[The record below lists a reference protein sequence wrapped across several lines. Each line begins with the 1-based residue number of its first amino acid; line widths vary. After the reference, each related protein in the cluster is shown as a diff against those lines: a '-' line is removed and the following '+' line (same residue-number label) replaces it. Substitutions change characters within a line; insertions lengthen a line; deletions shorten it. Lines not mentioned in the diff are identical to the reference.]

1 LGGLQIAVLGARA
14 RRLMQ
19 ARRKGGNIHHDK
31 IVEKLE
37 IARTIGLVTDYRVS
51 PVGPA
56 RQPGASVTVWPSANA
71 GDEGLRNY
79 LARLLE
85 GLVSEQAIM
94 VVAPVATDETR
105 SEEAPRQK
113 LVHLLDRVR
122 LMGSALVRRNA
133 HLHGLATA
141 GAMLICAA
149 VVLNVG
155 PFAKAPNISGLSVPA
170 GDQAAQAIME
180 QPNGSG
186 SISWREV
193 DARIS
198 PDRSPSAVE
207 PEDVS
212 EQTRSSTQQSFV
224 SIGEIAALE
233 SQPARQEDEG
243 GKAEGKPA
251 QQDAVPAAPA
261 AQPQP
266 DHASS
271 TQPQPDHA
279 SPDLMKRDTI
289 VGVWAPDAGT
299 CSARSFRD
307 GVLPTVINTDGAWA
321 GHTFCLFTKQKQ
333 TETGWSVVAKC
344 SNPGERWTSNVRLT
358 VNENRLTWTS
368 KRGTQAYTRCAP
380 DVLMAQAR

>member
-1 LGGLQIAVLGARA
+1 
-14 RRLMQ
+14 MQ
-19 ARRKGGNIHHDK
+19 ARREGGNIHHDK

-37 IARTIGLVTDYRVS
+37 IARTIGLVIDYRVS

-56 RQPGASVTVWPSANA
+56 LQPGASVTVWPSANA

-85 GLVSEQAIM
+85 GLVCEQAIM
-94 VVAPVATDETR
+94 VVAPVAPGETR

-155 PFAKAPNISGLSVPA
+155 PFAKAPNISGLSGPA
-170 GDQAAQAIME
+170 GDQAAPAIME
-180 QPNGSG
+180 QPSGSG
-186 SISWREV
+186 SIPWREV
-193 DARIS
+193 DARIP

-212 EQTRSSTQQSFV
+212 EPTRSSTQQSFV

-321 GHTFCLFTKQKQ
+321 GDTFCMFTKQKQ
-333 TETGWSVVAKC
+333 TETGWMVVAKC
-344 SNPGERWTSNVRLT
+344 SNPGGRWTSNVRLT

-380 DVLMAQAR
+380 NVLMAQAR

>member
-1 LGGLQIAVLGARA
+1 MSLGGFADHGLGARA

-37 IARTIGLVTDYRVS
+37 IARTIGLVIDYRVS

-85 GLVSEQAIM
+85 GLVCEQAIM
-94 VVAPVATDETR
+94 VVAPVATAETR

-133 HLHGLATA
+133 HLHGFATA
-141 GAMLICAA
+141 AAMLICAA

-155 PFAKAPNISGLSVPA
+155 PFAKAPNISGLSGPA
-170 GDQAAQAIME
+170 GDQAAPAIME

-198 PDRSPSAVE
+198 PDRAPSAVE

-212 EQTRSSTQQSFV
+212 EPTRSTTQQSSL
-224 SIGEIAALE
+224 SIGEIATLE
-233 SQPARQEDEG
+233 SQPAKQEDEG
-243 GKAEGKPA
+243 GRVEDKPG
-251 QQDAVPAAPA
+251 QQDAGSAAPTT
-261 AQPQP
+261 QPHP
-266 DHASS
+266 VHASS
-271 TQPQPDHA
+271 
-279 SPDLMKRDTI
+279 DLMKRDTI

-321 GHTFCLFTKQKQ
+321 GDTFCMFTKQKQ
-333 TETGWSVVAKC
+333 TETGWTVVAKC

-358 VNENRLTWTS
+358 VNENRLTWMS

>member
-1 LGGLQIAVLGARA
+1 VI
-14 RRLMQ
+14 
-19 ARRKGGNIHHDK
+19 
-31 IVEKLE
+31 
-37 IARTIGLVTDYRVS
+37 DYRVS

-56 RQPGASVTVWPSANA
+56 LQPGASVTVWPSANA

-85 GLVSEQAIM
+85 GLVCEQAIM

-105 SEEAPRQK
+105 SEEAPRRK

-155 PFAKAPNISGLSVPA
+155 PFAKAPNINGLSGPA
-170 GDQAAQAIME
+170 GDQAAPAIME

-186 SISWREV
+186 SIPWREV
-193 DARIS
+193 DARI
-198 PDRSPSAVE
+198 PPERSQSAAE

-212 EQTRSSTQQSFV
+212 EPTRSTTQLSSV

-233 SQPARQEDEG
+233 SQPARQEDESG
-243 GKAEGKPA
+243 RAEDKPA

-261 AQPQP
+261 AQPQADHASSTQPQP

-271 TQPQPDHA
+271 TQPQPDQA

-321 GHTFCLFTKQKQ
+321 GDTFCMFTKQKQ

-344 SNPGERWTSNVRLT
+344 SNPGGRWTSNVRLT

-380 DVLMAQAR
+380 NVLMAQAR

>member
-1 LGGLQIAVLGARA
+1 LGGLQITVWGASKTPDA
-14 RRLMQ
+14 SQ
-19 ARRKGGNIHHDK
+19 AEGGSIHHDK

-85 GLVSEQAIM
+85 GLVCEQAIM

-113 LVHLLDRVR
+113 VVHLLDRVR

-133 HLHGLATA
+133 HLHGFATA

-155 PFAKAPNISGLSVPA
+155 PFAKAPSINGLSGPA
-170 GDQAAQAIME
+170 GDQAATAIME
-180 QPNGSG
+180 QPAIMGQPNGSD
-186 SISWREV
+186 SIPWREV
-193 DARIS
+193 DVRIP
-198 PDRSPSAVE
+198 PDRSQSAVE

-212 EQTRSSTQQSFV
+212 EPTRSSTQQSSV

-233 SQPARQEDEG
+233 SQPARQEDELG
-243 GKAEGKPA
+243 RAEGKPA
-251 QQDAVPAAPA
+251 QQDAVPAAPTT
-261 AQPQP
+261 PPHP

-271 TQPQPDHA
+271 
-279 SPDLMKRDTI
+279 DLMKRDTI

-321 GHTFCLFTKQKQ
+321 GDTFCMFTKQKQ

-344 SNPGERWTSNVRLT
+344 SNPGGRWTSNVRLT

-380 DVLMAQAR
+380 NVLMAQAR

>member
-1 LGGLQIAVLGARA
+1 
-14 RRLMQ
+14 MQ

-31 IVEKLE
+31 IAEKLE
-37 IARTIGLVTDYRVS
+37 IARTIGLVIDYRAS

-85 GLVSEQAIM
+85 GLVCEQAIM
-94 VVAPVATDETR
+94 VVAPVATGETR
-105 SEEAPRQK
+105 SEEMPRQK

-122 LMGSALVRRNA
+122 LMGSALVCRKA

-155 PFAKAPNISGLSVPA
+155 PFAKAPSINGLSGPT
-170 GDQAAQAIME
+170 GDQAAPAIME
-180 QPNGSG
+180 QPTIMGQPNGSG
-186 SISWREV
+186 SIPWQEV
-193 DARIS
+193 DVRI
-198 PDRSPSAVE
+198 PLDRSQSAVE
-207 PEDVS
+207 PDDVS
-212 EQTRSSTQQSFV
+212 APTRSLTQQSSL
-224 SIGEIAALE
+224 SIGEIATLE

-243 GKAEGKPA
+243 GRVEGKPA
-251 QQDAVPAAPA
+251 QQDAGSAAPA
-261 AQPQP
+261 TQSQPDHASSTQPQA

-279 SPDLMKRDTI
+279 SSDLMKRDTI

-321 GHTFCLFTKQKQ
+321 GDTFCMFTKQKR
-333 TETGWSVVAKC
+333 TETGWMVVAKC
-344 SNPGERWTSNVRLT
+344 SKPGERWTSNVRLT

>member
-1 LGGLQIAVLGARA
+1 
-14 RRLMQ
+14 
-19 ARRKGGNIHHDK
+19 
-31 IVEKLE
+31 
-37 IARTIGLVTDYRVS
+37 
-51 PVGPA
+51 
-56 RQPGASVTVWPSANA
+56 
-71 GDEGLRNY
+71 

-85 GLVSEQAIM
+85 GLVCEQAIM
-94 VVAPVATDETR
+94 VVAPVATGETR
-105 SEEAPRQK
+105 SEQAPRQK

-155 PFAKAPNISGLSVPA
+155 PFAKAPNINGLSGPA
-170 GDQAAQAIME
+170 GDQVAPAFMEQPTIMG

-193 DARIS
+193 DARIP
-198 PDRSPSAVE
+198 PDRPPSAVE

-212 EQTRSSTQQSFV
+212 EPTRSSTQQSSLPIV
-224 SIGEIAALE
+224 EIAALE

-243 GKAEGKPA
+243 GRVEDKPA
-251 QQDAVPAAPA
+251 QQDAGSAAPA
-261 AQPQP
+261 TPPHP
-266 DHASS
+266 DQASS
-271 TQPQPDHA
+271 DVT
-279 SPDLMKRDTI
+279 KRDTI

-321 GHTFCLFTKQKQ
+321 GDTFCMFTKQKQ

-344 SNPGERWTSNVRLT
+344 SNPGERWTSHVRLT